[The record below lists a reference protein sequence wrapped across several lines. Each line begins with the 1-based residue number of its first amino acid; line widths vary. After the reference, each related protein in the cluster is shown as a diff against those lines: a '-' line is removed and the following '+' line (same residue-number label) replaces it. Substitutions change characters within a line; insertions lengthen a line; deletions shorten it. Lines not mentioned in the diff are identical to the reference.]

1 LNIGNKLAKT
11 GGQLNRIF
19 TLIFAFDII
28 GIVCS
33 GLLLV
38 LAPLSLLP
46 PLNIWSIYF
55 IVAGLATLASVSL
68 GFVAVVWTGVA
79 VVTTGAVNQLAG
91 DLGAE
96 AKTGGSELAMLWV
109 SYILMSLSSI
119 VWAVRWHKA
128 TYVKRE
134 KII

>member
-1 LNIGNKLAKT
+1 LNIGNKLAKA
-11 GGQLNRIF
+11 GGQLNQVF
-19 TLIFAFDII
+19 TVIFAFEII
-28 GIVCS
+28 GIICS
-33 GLLLV
+33 GLLL
-38 LAPLSLLP
+38 LIAPLSLLR
-46 PLNIWSIYF
+46 PLNIWSIHF

-68 GFVAVVWTGVA
+68 GFVAVVWTGVT

-91 DLGAE
+91 DLGVE
-96 AKTGGSELAMLWV
+96 AKTGGSELAMLWA
-109 SYILMSLSSI
+109 SYILMSVSST

>member
-11 GGQLNRIF
+11 GGQLNIIF
-19 TLIFAFDII
+19 KVIFAFDII

-33 GLLLV
+33 GVLLV
-38 LAPLSLLP
+38 IAPLSLLP
-46 PLNIWSIYF
+46 PLNIWSIHF
-55 IVAGLATLASVSL
+55 IVGGLATLASVSL
-68 GFVAVVWTGVA
+68 GFVAVIWTGVT
-79 VVTTGAVNQLAG
+79 VVSAGAVNQLVG

-96 AKTGGSELAMLWV
+96 AKTGGSELAILWV
-109 SYILMSLSSI
+109 SYILMSISST

-128 TYVKRE
+128 TYVKKE

>member
-46 PLNIWSIYF
+46 PLNIRSIYF

-68 GFVAVVWTGVA
+68 GFVAAVWTGVT
-79 VVTTGAVNQLAG
+79 VVTAGVVNQLAG

-96 AKTGGSELAMLWV
+96 TKTSRSELAILWV
-109 SYILMSLSSI
+109 SYILMSISST

-128 TYVKRE
+128 TYVKKE

>member
-1 LNIGNKLAKT
+1 
-11 GGQLNRIF
+11 
-19 TLIFAFDII
+19 
-28 GIVCS
+28 
-33 GLLLV
+33 
-38 LAPLSLLP
+38 
-46 PLNIWSIYF
+46 
-55 IVAGLATLASVSL
+55 
-68 GFVAVVWTGVA
+68 VA

-109 SYILMSLSSI
+109 SYILMSLSST